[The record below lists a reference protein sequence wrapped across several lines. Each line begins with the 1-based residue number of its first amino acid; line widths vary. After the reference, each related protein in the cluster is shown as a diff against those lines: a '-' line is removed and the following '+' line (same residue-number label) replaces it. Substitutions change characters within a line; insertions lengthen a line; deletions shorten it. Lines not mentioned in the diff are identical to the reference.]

1 MSFSVLHAQTAD
13 SEINLANQV
22 KVIFKGLSFFADD
35 ENPVLV
41 RSENGEE
48 TQLLLRSYKEDT
60 DSVKLFFTDEVTL
73 EFFQF
78 KQGDG
83 LNSLSIFAD
92 IPDVFAEIFLPC
104 TVSPQYSFKTQ
115 DDGMVLL
122 TSKSETFAFFCG
134 GFDGKNVCFSQA
146 NLTAKCEPYT
156 PEPEILPET
165 FSFHDVAS
173 VAGTTD
179 TELAAVCLQV
189 RSSFADR
196 VGSLISQSR
205 IDSLSEMDITA
216 YVAELASRGRYS
228 QAVSSIPDS
237 FKRSSK
243 RTYISSPFFD
253 NLVSMNRSLAIQNEK
268 FSSLVKSSSPDVF
281 ATEGMTSYILR
292 EKNSPAIRQLIDSVS
307 QLQSFSAT
315 QAAGA
320 LDVYSELSGEEPV
333 LASILE
339 KATSLCVSS
348 IEQSCV
354 LENSSLKLSKDDGTF
369 FDVYDAVFIG
379 TSLSKYG
386 KVASND
392 ILTQAGNLIVYTALS
407 SSDLSVRT
415 ISSIYRMI
423 APDNTYFPHAEI
435 LGWYGDSCVWAWTCA
450 QSISC
455 AHDNALTANIL
466 IEFPHEQTHYVI
478 FSGVP
483 DFRGKI
489 EIQGMMFRTDPNFE
503 TYNSSGY
510 VYQESTRSLFLKSR
524 HKSRTELVRLFFDAS
539 QTFESTADLQSF
551 PSRLSDAKAAAA
563 ATAASQQASSR

>member
-1 MSFSVLHAQTAD
+1 MLHAQTAD

-22 KVIFKGLSFFADD
+22 KVVFKGLSFFADD
-35 ENPVLV
+35 ENPVLLQN
-41 RSENGEE
+41 ETGEE
-48 TQLLLRSYKEDT
+48 TQLFLRSYKEDS
-60 DSVKLFFTDEVTL
+60 DSVKLFFSDDVTL

-92 IPDVFAEIFLPC
+92 FPESFSSIFLPC
-104 TVSPQYSFKTQ
+104 ALSPQYSFKTQ
-115 DDGMVLL
+115 EDGTVLL
-122 TSKSETFAFFCG
+122 TSKGETFVFSCDS
-134 GFDGKNVCFSQA
+134 FDEKTIGFSQA
-146 NLTAKCEPYT
+146 NLTAKCEPYIPSHEVI
-156 PEPEILPET
+156 PEN
-165 FSFHDVAS
+165 FSFQLI
-173 VAGTTD
+173 AGLSGTSD
-179 TELAAVCLQV
+179 AELAAICAEARTSL
-189 RSSFADR
+189 ADR
-196 VGSLISQSR
+196 VGSLIAQSR

-228 QAVSSIPDS
+228 QAVSSIPDT
-237 FKRSSK
+237 FRRGSK
-243 RTYISSPFFD
+243 RTYISAPFFD
-253 NLVSMNRSLAIQNEK
+253 NLVSMSRSLAIQTEK

-307 QLQSFSAT
+307 QIQSFSAT

-320 LDVYSELSGEEPV
+320 LDVYSELSSKEPV

-339 KATSLCVSS
+339 KATSLCVSA
-348 IEQSCV
+348 IEKSCV
-354 LENSSLKLSKDDGTF
+354 LENGSLKLSKDDGTF
-369 FDVYDAVFIG
+369 FDVYDAVFVG
-379 TSLSKYG
+379 TSLAKYG
-386 KVASND
+386 KVTSNM
-392 ILTQAGNLIVYTALS
+392 LLVQAGNLLVHTALS
-407 SSDLSVRT
+407 SPDLSVRT

-510 VYQESTRSLFLKSR
+510 VYQGSTRSLFLKSR

-539 QTFESTADLQSF
+539 QTFESTADLKTF
-551 PSRLSDAKAAAA
+551 PKRLSDAKAAAT
-563 ATAASQQASSR
+563 ATAASQQATSN

>member
-1 MSFSVLHAQTAD
+1 MLHAQTAD
-13 SEINLANQV
+13 SEINLANQA
-22 KVIFKGLSFFADD
+22 KVAFKGLSFFADD

-41 RSENGEE
+41 RNVSGEE
-48 TQLLLRSYKEDT
+48 AELFLRSYKEDT
-60 DSVKLFFTDEVTL
+60 DAVKLFFSDEVTL

-83 LNSLSIFAD
+83 VNSLSIFAD
-92 IPDVFAEIFLPC
+92 IPETFSEIFLPC
-104 TVSPQYSFKTQ
+104 AVSPQYSFKTL
-115 DDGMVLL
+115 DDGTLLL

-134 GFDGKNVCFSQA
+134 GFDGKKVCFSQA

-156 PEPEILPET
+156 HEPEVLPET
-165 FSFHDVAS
+165 FSFQAVAS
-173 VAGTTD
+173 LAGTSD
-179 TELAAVCLQV
+179 AELATICSQV
-189 RSSFADR
+189 RSSFAER

-228 QAVSSIPDS
+228 QAVSSVPDS

-243 RTYISSPFFD
+243 RTYISAPFFD

-268 FSSLVKSSSPDVF
+268 FASLVKSSSPDVF
-281 ATEGMTSYILR
+281 ATEGMASYILR

-307 QLQSFSAT
+307 QAQTFSAP

-320 LDVYSELSGEEPV
+320 LDVYSELSSKEPV

-339 KATSLCVSS
+339 KATPLCVSS
-348 IEQSCV
+348 IEKSCV
-354 LENSSLKLSKDDGTF
+354 LENSTLKIKKDDGTL

-379 TSLSKYG
+379 TSLAKYG
-386 KVASND
+386 RASSNAL
-392 ILTQAGNLIVYTALS
+392 LTQAGNLIVYTALS
-407 SSDLSVRT
+407 ASELSVRT
-415 ISSIYRMI
+415 ISGIYRMI

-455 AHDNALTANIL
+455 AHDNALTANVL

-510 VYQESTRSLFLKSR
+510 VYQEGSRSLFLKSR
-524 HKSRTELVRLFFDAS
+524 HKSRVELIRLFFDAS
-539 QTFESTADLQSF
+539 QTFESTADLQTF
-551 PSRLSDAKAAAA
+551 PQRLSDAKAAAA
-563 ATAASQQASSR
+563 ATATSQQASSR

>member
-1 MSFSVLHAQTAD
+1 MLHAQTAD
-13 SEINLANQV
+13 SEINLANQA
-22 KVIFKGLSFFADD
+22 KVAFKGLSFFADD

-41 RSENGEE
+41 RNGSGEE
-48 TQLLLRSYKEDT
+48 AELFLRSYKEDT
-60 DSVKLFFTDEVTL
+60 DAVKLFFSDEVTL

-83 LNSLSIFAD
+83 VYSLSIFAD
-92 IPDVFAEIFLPC
+92 IPETFSEIFLPC
-104 TVSPQYSFKTQ
+104 TVSPQYSFKTL
-115 DDGMVLL
+115 DDGTLLL

-134 GFDGKNVCFSQA
+134 GFDGQRVCFSQA

-156 PEPEILPET
+156 HEPEVLPET
-165 FSFHDVAS
+165 FSFQAVAS
-173 VAGTTD
+173 LAGTSD
-179 TELAAVCLQV
+179 AELAAICSQV
-189 RSSFADR
+189 RSSFAER

-228 QAVSSIPDS
+228 QAVSSVPDS

-243 RTYISSPFFD
+243 RTYISAPFFD
-253 NLVSMNRSLAIQNEK
+253 NLVSMSRSLAIQNEK
-268 FSSLVKSSSPDVF
+268 FASLVKSSSPDVF
-281 ATEGMTSYILR
+281 ATEGMASYILR

-307 QLQSFSAT
+307 QTQAFSAP

-320 LDVYSELSGEEPV
+320 LDVYSELSSKEPV

-348 IEQSCV
+348 IEKSCV
-354 LENSSLKLSKDDGTF
+354 LENSTLKIKKNDGTF
-369 FDVYDAVFIG
+369 FDVYDTVFIG
-379 TSLSKYG
+379 TSLAKYG
-386 KVASND
+386 RASSNAL
-392 ILTQAGNLIVYTALS
+392 LTQAGNLIVYTALS
-407 SSDLSVRT
+407 SSELGVRT
-415 ISSIYRMI
+415 VSGIYRMI

-455 AHDNALTANIL
+455 AHDNALTANVL

-510 VYQESTRSLFLKSR
+510 VYQESSRSLFLKSR
-524 HKSRTELVRLFFDAS
+524 HKSRVELIRLFFDAS
-539 QTFESTADLQSF
+539 QTFESTADLQTF
-551 PSRLSDAKAAAA
+551 PQRLSDAKAAAA

>member
-1 MSFSVLHAQTAD
+1 MLHAQTAD

-22 KVIFKGLSFFADD
+22 KVVFKGLSFFADD
-35 ENPVLV
+35 ENPVLL
-41 RSENGEE
+41 RNETGEE
-48 TQLLLRSYKEDT
+48 TQLFLRSYKEDP
-60 DSVKLFFTDEVTL
+60 DSVKLFFSGDVTL

-92 IPDVFAEIFLPC
+92 FPESFSAIFLPC
-104 TVSPQYSFKTQ
+104 ALSPQYSFKTQ
-115 DDGMVLL
+115 DDGSVLL
-122 TSKSETFAFFCG
+122 TSKGETFVFFCDV
-134 GFDGKNVCFSQA
+134 FDGKTVGFSQT
-146 NLTAKCEPYT
+146 NLTAKCEPYIPSSET
-156 PEPEILPET
+156 TPET
-165 FSFHDVAS
+165 FSFQMVADLS
-173 VAGTTD
+173 GTSD
-179 TELAAVCLQV
+179 AELAAICAEV

-196 VGSLISQSR
+196 VGSLIAQSR
-205 IDSLSEMDITA
+205 VDSLSEMDITA

-228 QAVSSIPDS
+228 QAVSSVPDS

-243 RTYISSPFFD
+243 RTYISAPFFD

-268 FSSLVKSSSPDVF
+268 FASLVKSFSPDVF
-281 ATEGMTSYILR
+281 ATEGMTGYILR

-320 LDVYSELSGEEPV
+320 LDVYSELSEKEPV

-339 KATSLCVSS
+339 KATPLCVSA
-348 IEQSCV
+348 IEKSCV
-354 LENSSLKLSKDDGTF
+354 LENGSLKLTKDDGTF
-369 FDVYDAVFIG
+369 FDVYDAVFVG
-379 TSLSKYG
+379 TSLAKYG
-386 KVASND
+386 KAASNM
-392 ILTQAGNLIVYTALS
+392 LLSQAGNLIVHTALS
-407 SSDLSVRT
+407 SSDLSVRA

-455 AHDNALTANIL
+455 AHDNALTANVL

-524 HKSRTELVRLFFDAS
+524 HKSRTELVRLFFDTS
-539 QTFESTADLQSF
+539 QTFESTADLQTF
-551 PSRLSDAKAAAA
+551 PKRLSDAKAAAA
-563 ATAASQQASSR
+563 ATAASQQTSSN